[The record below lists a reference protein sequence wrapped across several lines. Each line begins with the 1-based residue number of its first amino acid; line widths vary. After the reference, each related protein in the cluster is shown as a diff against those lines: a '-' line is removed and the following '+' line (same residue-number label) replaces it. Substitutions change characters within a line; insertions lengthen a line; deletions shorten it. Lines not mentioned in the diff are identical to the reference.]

1 MVAVV
6 THAMPSSTLL
16 HVEPT
21 VRLPH
26 HGDDLETSITDP
38 ESPVQL
44 EDQGI
49 DRHFNLA
56 LATIMGTMYPNVR
69 GSHRMFLN

>member
-6 THAMPSSTLL
+6 AHAMPSSTLL

-44 EDQGI
+44 ED
-49 DRHFNLA
+49 
-56 LATIMGTMYPNVR
+56 
-69 GSHRMFLN
+69 